1 MAYHGN
7 VHGNV
12 HGNDGNVQNDSLHKA
27 FQRSCMFPPTCN
39 CSSRMLN
46 SSCSSSSC
54 RNPIASGA
62 DLILQHYIAKS
73 HEFNQALKVGEKDP
87 QSLIEMLEP
96 ILELQET
103 CMMLL
108 HRAQEQPLMQNKI
121 ILIQQRSDTLGRMG
135 IDGKIEGA
143 QAWIMNTSGSSDESD
158 IEEGKPKKPGKALE
172 IVGKSGR
179 KSGPASGSGP
189 SPLSKVAAAAAAA
202 EAKSRKDKF
211 DAKIR
216 RRRQKQAFQPSSNV
230 KNGRDELIKDG
241 SSVIEGK
248 CGSANWNFK
257 RGTVSIFLEAKMEA
271 LHYRK
276 GRAEPR
282 LKRSHSIG
290 RCENLEK
297 NKLVNRL

>member
-96 ILELQET
+96 ILQLQEQ

-108 HRAQEQPLMQNKI
+108 HSAQQQTLMQNKI
-121 ILIQQRSDTLGRMG
+121 LMQQHLDSLGRMG
-135 IDGKIEGA
+135 IDRKIEGA
-143 QAWIMNTSGSSDESD
+143 QAWIMNTSGNSDESD
-158 IEEGKPKKPGKALE
+158 IEKGKPKTPGKALE
-172 IVGKSGR
+172 NAGAPVKSSMGESGT
-179 KSGPASGSGP
+179 KSEPASGSGP
-189 SPLSKVAAAAAAA
+189 LPLSK
-202 EAKSRKDKF
+202 
-211 DAKIR
+211 
-216 RRRQKQAFQPSSNV
+216 
-230 KNGRDELIKDG
+230 
-241 SSVIEGK
+241 
-248 CGSANWNFK
+248 
-257 RGTVSIFLEAKMEA
+257 A
-271 LHYRK
+271 LHHRM
-276 GRAEPR
+276 GRAKPR
-282 LKRSHSIG
+282 LRRSYSIG

-297 NKLVNRL
+297 NKLVDRL

>member
-158 IEEGKPKKPGKALE
+158 IEEGKPKKPGKVPE
-172 IVGKSGR
+172 IVGVDSHLKFTEMCKFHLKKKCTKG
-179 KSGPASGSGP
+179 KFCTFAHNQ
-189 SPLSKVAAAAAAA
+189 
-202 EAKSRKDKF
+202 KDLLKKPDLMRTQICEMF
-211 DAKIR
+211 K
-216 RRRQKQAFQPSSNV
+216 KGECS
-230 KNGRDELIKDG
+230 E
-241 SSVIEGK
+241 
-248 CGSANWNFK
+248 GSACKFAHNHNEL
-257 RGTVSIFLEAKMEA
+257 RTLPTSPP
-271 LHYRK
+271 
-276 GRAEPR
+276 EPMQR
-282 LKRSHSIG
+282 R
-290 RCENLEK
+290 
-297 NKLVNRL
+297 